1 MGVERPDQALIP
13 SSGLLE
19 GWEMGRV
26 EPAG

>member
-1 MGVERPDQALIP
+1 MGVEKPDQALVP